1 MNQNENSDFDRI
13 SYNPLTQNTIKEPFF
28 YCTAFGNIQGILTIT
43 SMFILFDPDIQSES
57 NKQKINQMRII
68 KFQACIEY
76 KDIDD
81 IHLLEV
87 PDPDR

>member
-1 MNQNENSDFDRI
+1 
-13 SYNPLTQNTIKEPFF
+13 
-28 YCTAFGNIQGILTIT
+28 
-43 SMFILFDPDIQSES
+43 MFILFDPDIQSES